1 MSKKAQKASPFG
13 RGGIAQAMTER
24 ASPSPESRHAA
35 ISCLFGRA
43 MLSLRLFLFV
53 SILALSGAPRQ
64 LSQRESHWQAGPLPT
79 GRPRPDMTQKG
90 GPCYRGQQ
98 LRDNIPCQAVVILDS
113 GALPFSDR
121 VSFARSAWA
130 SPARQCLSLW
140 ERWHRAS
147 DDGEGKPVSREPPC
161 SDKLSLWES
170 DAIAA
175 PIPLRQHP
183 CPLRRSA
190 PALPKGEP
198 KGILPDGFSP
208 FTQETGRFAQ
218 VLLIFFPQMWYIQ
231 SNLIFYGLTIFFT
244 VQRRFLYV
252 VLS

>member
-1 MSKKAQKASPFG
+1 MSKKAQKSSLSASL
-13 RGGIAQAMTER
+13 
-24 ASPSPESRHAA
+24 PSPHSDK
-35 ISCLFGRA
+35 
-43 MLSLRLFLFV
+43 LSLWE
-53 SILALSGAPRQ
+53 SDAIAAPIPLRQ
-64 LSQRESHWQAGPLPT
+64 RPCPL
-79 GRPRPDMTQKG
+79 R
-90 GPCYRGQQ
+90 
-98 LRDNIPCQAVVILDS
+98 
-113 GALPFSDR
+113 
-121 VSFARSAWA
+121 RSAPAPPKGEPWA
-130 SPARQCLSLW
+130 KRAGFAGCKSLSLW

>member
-1 MSKKAQKASPFG
+1 
-13 RGGIAQAMTER
+13 MTER

-43 MLSLRLFLFV
+43 MLSLRLLFSV
-53 SILALSGAPRQ
+53 SILALSVTFGDSSPKGRALGKEGRLCGMQ
-64 LSQRESHWQAGPLPT
+64 KPLPL
-79 GRPRPDMTQKG
+79 GEVASRSDDGEGKPVSREPPHSDKQVLWQSDAIAAPALLRQH
-90 GPCYRGQQ
+90 PCP
-98 LRDNIPCQAVVILDS
+98 LRRSAP
-113 GALPFSDR
+113 ALPKGEPWAKR
-121 VSFARSAWA
+121 AGFAGCKS
-130 SPARQCLSLW
+130 LSLW

-147 DDGEGKPVSREPPC
+147 DDGEGKPVSREPPH
-161 SDKLSLWES
+161 SDKQVLWQS

-175 PIPLRQHP
+175 PALLRQHP

-218 VLLIFFPQMWYIQ
+218 VLLIFLRRCGTFRVIRHP
-231 SNLIFYGLTIFFT
+231 LFFT

-252 VLS
+252 ILS

>member
-1 MSKKAQKASPFG
+1 MLLGSFFRKKQSVITSQPASQT
-13 RGGIAQAMTER
+13 A
-24 ASPSPESRHAA
+24 
-35 ISCLFGRA
+35 
-43 MLSLRLFLFV
+43 
-53 SILALSGAPRQ
+53 
-64 LSQRESHWQAGPLPT
+64 LSQRHALSVCFAATSPIGRGTGVPVRPT
-79 GRPRPDMTQKG
+79 RDEQSLSYPETVV
-90 GPCYRGQQ
+90 PCYRGQQ

>member
-1 MSKKAQKASPFG
+1 
-13 RGGIAQAMTER
+13 MTER

-43 MLSLRLFLFV
+43 MLSLRLLFSV
-53 SILALSGAPRQ
+53 SILALSVTFGDSSPKGRALGKEGRLCGMQ
-64 LSQRESHWQAGPLPT
+64 KPLPL
-79 GRPRPDMTQKG
+79 GE
-90 GPCYRGQQ
+90 
-98 LRDNIPCQAVVILDS
+98 V
-113 GALPFSDR
+113 
-121 VSFARSAWA
+121 A
-130 SPARQCLSLW
+130 SR
-140 ERWHRAS
+140 S
-147 DDGEGKPVSREPPC
+147 DDGEGKPVSREPLR
-161 SDKLSLWES
+161 SDKQALWQS

-175 PIPLRQHP
+175 PALLRQHP

-218 VLLIFFPQMWYIQ
+218 VLLIFLRRCGTFRVIRHP
-231 SNLIFYGLTIFFT
+231 LFFT

-252 VLS
+252 ILS

>member
-1 MSKKAQKASPFG
+1 MRSIDGEVESSSGSRSGCPSYNLSVTFGDSSPSRGASGGAEKFPMEDEALRTASASPFG
-13 RGGIAQAMTER
+13 RGVTE
-24 ASPSPESRHAA
+24 
-35 ISCLFGRA
+35 G
-43 MLSLRLFLFV
+43 
-53 SILALSGAPRQ
+53 
-64 LSQRESHWQAGPLPT
+64 
-79 GRPRPDMTQKG
+79 
-90 GPCYRGQQ
+90 
-98 LRDNIPCQAVVILDS
+98 
-113 GALPFSDR
+113 
-121 VSFARSAWA
+121 
-130 SPARQCLSLW
+130 
-140 ERWHRAS
+140 
-147 DDGEGKPVSREPPC
+147 DGEGKPGTKEHLH
-161 SDKLSLWES
+161 SDKHWLLIESSYRCVFVLS
-170 DAIAA
+170 
-175 PIPLRQHP
+175 QHP

>member
-1 MSKKAQKASPFG
+1 MSKKAQRSLSP
-13 RGGIAQAMTER
+13 
-24 ASPSPESRHAA
+24 
-35 ISCLFGRA
+35 
-43 MLSLRLFLFV
+43 
-53 SILALSGAPRQ
+53 
-64 LSQRESHWQAGPLPT
+64 
-79 GRPRPDMTQKG
+79 
-90 GPCYRGQQ
+90 
-98 LRDNIPCQAVVILDS
+98 
-113 GALPFSDR
+113 
-121 VSFARSAWA
+121 
-130 SPARQCLSLW
+130 W

-175 PIPLRQHP
+175 PALLRQHP

-218 VLLIFFPQMWYIQ
+218 VLLIFSPQMWYIQ
-231 SNLIFYGLTIFFT
+231 SNLIFYGLTISFHRSKEVFVCCLIVSLRCVFWAAPSIRGGGGGGGYRFT
-244 VQRRFLYV
+244 PSGLSAGSSACPDRRNAHHPCRPGFCRYMAHRGW
-252 VLS
+252 

>member
-1 MSKKAQKASPFG
+1 
-13 RGGIAQAMTER
+13 MTER
-24 ASPSPESRHAA
+24 ASPFPESRHAA

-53 SILALSGAPRQ
+53 SVLALSGAPRQ

-147 DDGEGKPVSREPPC
+147 DDGEGKPVSRESRY
-161 SDKLSLWES
+161 SDKQPLCQS

-175 PIPLRQHP
+175 LMILRQHP
-183 CPLRRSA
+183 CPLSHLR
-190 PALPKGEP
+190 
-198 KGILPDGFSP
+198 
-208 FTQETGRFAQ
+208 
-218 VLLIFFPQMWYIQ
+218 
-231 SNLIFYGLTIFFT
+231 
-244 VQRRFLYV
+244 
-252 VLS
+252 